1 MKAAYVKVPFQVDV
15 REVPAPVSPPL
26 RGAHAGADGV
36 VVFNGIDFSNPSI
49 SFDANEFHFKRLQLK
64 ATHSIPNLRFPI
76 AIDLLKRKAAD
87 PDLFITHRFGFGELS
102 RALETAERDKEGAVK
117 VMVTM
122 EG

>member
-15 REVPAPVSPPL
+15 REVPAPV
-26 RGAHAGADGV
+26 AGPDEVLVRVKAC
-36 VVFNGIDFSNPSI
+36 GIDFGNPSI

-64 ATHSIPNLRFPI
+64 ATYSIPNLRFPI
-76 AIDLLKRKAAD
+76 AIDLLKRKAVD